1 MPTTFAPAL
10 DPGGLLM
17 VGLPGLT
24 VDDSTRELIQDQ
36 RVNDF
41 ILFKRNVADPEQLT
55 RLCAGLV
62 QACRQAGLPPP
73 LIAIDQEGG
82 SVARLGPPFTQ
93 FVDARRLAEGPEP
106 EAALTAYARTCAAE
120 LGQVGINFNLAPVLD
135 LCPAGQGY
143 YMERRVL
150 GADPATVARLGALVI
165 ATMQAGGLAACAK
178 HFPGLGFARLDPHR
192 EISAIARNREQLAR
206 EDLPPFQAA
215 AAAGVA
221 AIMTSH
227 TIYPALDPE
236 HPATLSPAILTEL
249 LRRQMGYAG
258 VIVSD
263 DLEMGA
269 ISRHHQLAE
278 AALASIQAGADLLL
292 ICSNH
297 AQVRATTARLRAA
310 LAAGELGSRRLQ
322 ASLARLAGLRR
333 GYAGASG

>member
-1 MPTTFAPAL
+1 MTISPPERE
-10 DPGGLLM
+10 PGGLLM

-24 VDDSTRELIQDQ
+24 IDDSTRELIHHQ
-36 RVNDF
+36 RINDF

-55 RLCAGLV
+55 RLCAELA
-62 QACRQAGLPPP
+62 QTCRQAGLGPP

-82 SVARLGPPFTQ
+82 SVSRLGPPFTQ
-93 FVDARRLAEGPEP
+93 FADARRLAEGPEP
-106 EAALTAYARTCAAE
+106 EAALRAYARTCAAE
-120 LGQVGINFNLAPVLD
+120 LGRVGINCNLAPVLD

-150 GADPATVARLGALVI
+150 GADPAVVARLGVLVI
-165 ATMQAGGLAACAK
+165 QTMQAHGLAACAK

-192 EISAIARNREQLAR
+192 EISALTRSRAELEQD
-206 EDLPPFQAA
+206 DLPPFQAA

-236 HPATLSPAILTEL
+236 RPATLSPTILTEL
-249 LRRQMGYAG
+249 LREKMGYQG

-269 ISRHHQLAE
+269 ISRHHEVAE

-292 ICSNH
+292 ICADH
-297 AQVRATTARLRAA
+297 ALVRAATARLRAA
-310 LAAGELGSRRLQ
+310 LANGELSARRLQ
-322 ASLARLAGLRR
+322 ESLARIALLRR
-333 GYAGASG
+333 GYAGVVG